1 MMNYPDVLS
10 QLQGFGLD
18 VTVLEVG
25 PNPKNPM
32 GFWRVPMKGE
42 GKEERGWY
50 LLHEVSRDDGQKL
63 LIGTYGVWRGNE
75 KNAQKVTLNADANL
89 SAEQMAAANA
99 KHKEALAQ
107 AERERKIEADRAAKV
122 AVAEWANCSEV
133 GESAYLDRKNV
144 AGIGVRYD
152 ADGNVIIPLLD
163 IKGKIRALQKIHPQ
177 KNPNTGNDKEFW
189 PKGMSW
195 KDSFFQ
201 MGLISNVVIVVEG
214 YATGASIY
222 QATGVPVVVAFVA
235 GNLVSVAK
243 LLHTKYPKAKILIAA
258 DDDYAGK
265 CQECKVYTPVAKP
278 LCLHCGKPH
287 NKTNAGMKTAD
298 AAALSVNG
306 AWLLPVFSDERPSDK
321 KGPNDF
327 NDLHALEGM
336 QAVREQIETKLT
348 ALGWVGQAAQPRA
361 RPTEGGGDL
370 QRLAIA
376 DTEEMFDRFALIYAA
391 NSVCFDHHHRLLVKL
406 SDVRD
411 ACADKNFVREWQ
423 ADIKR
428 RQMVLM
434 DQVGF
439 DPTESNS
446 QIICNLWGGW
456 PTTPKAGVCQELLDL
471 LWYLCS
477 REPNCGEIYNW
488 ILKWLAYPIQNP
500 GAKMQTALV
509 LHGPQG
515 TGKNLFF
522 DAIQTIYGEYG
533 LTVDQ
538 AALEDNHNDWAGKKL
553 FLIADEVV
561 AQQEMHH
568 IKNRLKNF
576 VTCRTIRINPKHVTA
591 HTESNHVNVVFLS
604 NEAKPIVLERDDR
617 RYCVVYAPKKMEAKY
632 YASIAAEIE
641 AGGVAAL
648 HDFLLQVDL
657 TDFNTNSKPPM
668 TLAKQDLIA
677 LSLEGWERF
686 AVLWSGG
693 DLNHIGILDEPCDV
707 DTLYQAYRSW
717 SEQDGQRYT
726 PPKNIFSGNLCKLD
740 GFMKRERQ
748 HVHIGFAKRQVTM
761 LYPPGKTE
769 PPSGKTLGAWNTEC
783 ITRLKD
789 AIEHAKT
796 GDRHEFA

>member
-1 MMNYPDVLS
+1 MSSLSNYDDVFN
-10 QLQGFGLD
+10 QLTAFGLD
-18 VTVLEVG
+18 ITSLDYSG
-25 PNPKNPM
+25 K
-32 GFWRVPMKGE
+32 MKRCKMVNGDRE
-42 GKEERGWY
+42 SRGWY
-50 LLHEVSRDDGQKL
+50 ILYEVPKTDGSGSF
-63 LIGTYGVWRGNE
+63 ITGSFGVWQGAVN
-75 KNAQKVTLNADANL
+75 NAQKVSLDKGVTLSPEQIEAIKARAAADKKRQE
-89 SAEQMAAANA
+89 AEQRFKNEKAAKRAAADWKKLLLEGQCDYLTRKQVGANGGRFSPSGNFAIPVLDEKGSIHGLQIIYGAAGKA
-99 KHKEALAQ
+99 K
-107 AERERKIEADRAAKV
+107 
-122 AVAEWANCSEV
+122 
-133 GESAYLDRKNV
+133 
-144 AGIGVRYD
+144 
-152 ADGNVIIPLLD
+152 
-163 IKGKIRALQKIHPQ
+163 KGR
-177 KNPNTGNDKEFW
+177 DKEFY
-189 PKGMSW
+189 PQGVAKKGHFYQIGTPSW
-195 KDSFFQ
+195 
-201 MGLISNVVIVVEG
+201 IVFIAEG
-214 YATGASIY
+214 FATAASIHEATGL
-222 QATGVPVVVAFVA
+222 PVVVAFDA
-235 GNLVSVAK
+235 GNLQSVAQAIAK
-243 LLHTKYPKAKILIAA
+243 KYPKAKIVIAC
-258 DDDYAGK
+258 DDDYRTDGNPGVMMGK
-265 CQECKVYTPVAKP
+265 
-278 LCLHCGKPH
+278 L
-287 NKTNAGMKTAD
+287 
-298 AAALSVNG
+298 AALAVGGTVVIPKFN
-306 AWLLPVFSDERPSDK
+306 DERPTDK
-321 KGPNDF
+321 KGPTDF
-327 NDLHALEGM
+327 NDLAVLEGPRVVE
-336 QAVREQIETKLT
+336 AQIADHLT
-348 ALGWVGQAAQPRA
+348 AMGLQSQAAQPRA

-641 AGGVAAL
+641 AGGIAAL

-769 PPSGKTLGAWNTEC
+769 PPTGKTLGAWNSEC
-783 ITRLKD
+783 IARLKD